1 MLGEWEETDSPLL
14 LQTDIQWEKG
24 LSGSGHSSGESAVK
38 GWPDLPG
45 DQGGR
50 LWRGKVF
57 LMGPES

>member
-24 LSGSGHSSGESAVK
+24 LPGSGHSSGESAVK

-45 DQGGR
+45 DQRSKALERKGV
-50 LWRGKVF
+50 LN
-57 LMGPES
+57 GP